1 MGLAQNPENTEYL
14 GKLLQITPD
23 ILAVIDRALDEDLA
37 SRDHTTRL
45 IPRDRMGR
53 ASLVAKD
60 QGVLAGLSVAAAAFS
75 RLDAAVETSPLI
87 HDGYALNPGDV
98 IAAVQGPVD
107 GILSAERI
115 ALNFLQRMSGIATET
130 AKYVKAVEGLHARVI
145 DTRKTAPGLRY
156 LDKYAVRAGGGHNH
170 RLNLADGVLIKD
182 NHIASARLDELT
194 LADLVKRARE
204 TAPHTLKI
212 EVEVET
218 VEQAEEALDAGA
230 DIILLD
236 NMSPDEM
243 RRAVTLAKGRAL
255 TEASGGVTLENVREI
270 AETGVDLISVGALTH
285 SPKAL
290 DISLDLQL

>member
-1 MGLAQNPENTEYL
+1 M
-14 GKLLQITPD
+14 LQITAD

-37 SRDHTTRL
+37 SQDHTTRL
-45 IPRDRMGR
+45 IPHGLKGR
-53 ASLVAKD
+53 ATLVAKE
-60 QGVLAGLSVAAAAFS
+60 QGVLAGLSVSAAAFS
-75 RLDAAVETSPLI
+75 RLDAAVETSPLL
-87 HDGYALNPGDV
+87 HDGSPLNPGDT
-98 IAAVQGPVD
+98 IATVQGPVG

-130 AKYVKAVEGLHARVI
+130 AKYVKAVEGLNARII

-182 NHIASARLDELT
+182 NHIASARLGELS
-194 LADLVKRARE
+194 LADLVKQARE

-218 VEQAEEALDAGA
+218 VEQAEEALHAGA
-230 DIILLD
+230 DIVLLD
-236 NMSPDEM
+236 NMSPEEM
-243 RRAVTLAKGRAL
+243 RQAVTLAKGRAL
-255 TEASGGVTLENVREI
+255 TEASGGVTLDNVRAI

-285 SPKAL
+285 SSKAL

>member
-1 MGLAQNPENTEYL
+1 MLR
-14 GKLLQITPD
+14 ITPD
-23 ILAVIDRALDEDLA
+23 ILTIIDRALDEDLA
-37 SRDHTTRL
+37 SQDHTTRL
-45 IPRDRMGR
+45 IPHYRIGQ
-53 ASLVAKD
+53 AALVAKEH
-60 QGVLAGLSVAAAAFS
+60 GVLAGLSVAAAVLS
-75 RLDAAVETSPLI
+75 RLDAAVETSPLL
-87 HDGYALNPGDV
+87 HDGSPLNPGDV
-98 IAAVQGPVD
+98 IATVQGPVG
-107 GILSAERI
+107 GILSAERV

-130 AKYVKAVEGLHARVI
+130 AKYVKAVAGLNARII

-182 NHIASARLDELT
+182 NHIASARLDELS
-194 LADLVKRARE
+194 LVDLVKRARE
-204 TAPHTLKI
+204 SAPHTLKI

-218 VEQAEEALDAGA
+218 VEQAEEALSAGA

-236 NMSPDEM
+236 NMSPEEM

-270 AETGVDLISVGALTH
+270 AESGVDLISVGALTH

>member
-1 MGLAQNPENTEYL
+1 MQ
-14 GKLLQITPD
+14 QITPD
-23 ILAVIDRALDEDLA
+23 ILEIVDRALDEDLA
-37 SRDHTTRL
+37 SQDHTTRL
-45 IPRDRMGR
+45 IPHDLIGR
-53 ASLVAKD
+53 ATLVAKE
-60 QGVLAGLSVAAAAFS
+60 QGILAGLSVAGAVFS
-75 RLDAAVETSPLI
+75 RLDPSVETSPLL
-87 HDGYALNPGDV
+87 HDSSPLNPGDI
-98 IAAVQGPVD
+98 IATVQGPVG
-107 GILSAERI
+107 GILSAERT

-130 AKYVKAVEGLHARVI
+130 AKYVKAVEGLHARII

-182 NHIASARLDELT
+182 NHIASARLDELS
-194 LADLVKRARE
+194 LGDLVKRARE

-218 VEQAEEALDAGA
+218 VEQAEDALNAGA

-236 NMSPDEM
+236 NMSPEEM
-243 RRAVTLAKGRAL
+243 RRAVTLAKNRAL
-255 TEASGGVTLENVREI
+255 TEASGGVTLENVRAI

-290 DISLDLQL
+290 DISLDLHV

>member
-1 MGLAQNPENTEYL
+1 MTDRRGTRATDM
-14 GKLLQITPD
+14 LQITSS
-23 ILAVIDRALDEDLA
+23 ILAVLDRALDEDLA
-37 SRDHTTRL
+37 SQDHTTRL
-45 IPRDRMGR
+45 IPHDLMGR
-53 ASLVAKD
+53 AALVAKE
-60 QGVLAGLSVAAAAFS
+60 QGVLAGLSVAGAVFS
-75 RLDAAVETSPLI
+75 RLDATVETSPLL
-87 HDGYALNPGDV
+87 HDGDVLNQGDL
-98 IAAVQGPVD
+98 IATIQGPVG
-107 GILSAERI
+107 GILSAERT

-130 AKYVKAVEGLHARVI
+130 AKYVKAVKGLHARII

-182 NHIASARLDELT
+182 NHIAAARLDELS
-194 LADLVKRARE
+194 LGDLVNRAGE

-218 VEQAEEALDAGA
+218 VEQAEEALKAGA

-236 NMSPDEM
+236 NMPPEEM
-243 RRAVTLAKGRAL
+243 RQAVTLAKGRAL
-255 TEASGGVTLENVREI
+255 TEASGGVTLDNVREI

-285 SPKAL
+285 SSKAL

>member
-1 MGLAQNPENTEYL
+1 M
-14 GKLLQITPD
+14 LQITPD
-23 ILAVIDRALDEDLA
+23 ILEIVDRALDEDLA

-45 IPRDRMGR
+45 IPHDRMGR
-53 ASLVAKD
+53 ATLVAKER
-60 QGVLAGLSVAAAAFS
+60 GVLAGLSVAAAVFS
-75 RLDAAVETSPLI
+75 RLDATVETSPLLQ
-87 HDGYALNPGDV
+87 DGSPLNPGDI
-98 IAAVQGPVD
+98 IATVQGPVG
-107 GILSAERI
+107 GILSAERT

-130 AKYVKAVEGLHARVI
+130 AKYVKAVEGLHARII

-182 NHIASARLDELT
+182 NHIASARLGELS
-194 LADLVKRARE
+194 LADLVKHARE

-218 VEQAEEALDAGA
+218 VEQTEEALNAGA

-236 NMSPDEM
+236 NMPPEEM

-255 TEASGGVTLENVREI
+255 TEASGGVTLDNVHKI